1 MAFGNKD
8 RAASDNQS
16 GTNLNLIGR
25 GTVIVGGITASSS
38 IRIEGEIKGK
48 VVCHDL
54 VTIGSS
60 GTVEG
65 DVDAKNIIV
74 GGKVIGNLSAQDKLV
89 LETRSSVNGDVRAR
103 RLVIDEG
110 ALFEGRCA
118 MKEPKDKQLIITE
131 NPNKDLS
138 ESKVAK
144 G

>member
-8 RAASDNQS
+8 RDITDSQS

-25 GTVIVGGITASSS
+25 GTVIVGTITASSS

-48 VVCHDL
+48 VICHDL
-54 VTIGSS
+54 VTIGAT

-74 GGKVIGNLSAQDKLV
+74 GGKVSGNLSAQDKMV
-89 LETRSSVNGDVRAR
+89 LEAKSSICGDVRAR
-103 RLVIDEG
+103 RLVVDEG
-110 ALFEGRCA
+110 AMFDGRCS
-118 MKEPKDKQLIITE
+118 MKESKEKQLVITE
-131 NPNKDLS
+131 NPNMGLS
-138 ESKVAK
+138 EAKVAK